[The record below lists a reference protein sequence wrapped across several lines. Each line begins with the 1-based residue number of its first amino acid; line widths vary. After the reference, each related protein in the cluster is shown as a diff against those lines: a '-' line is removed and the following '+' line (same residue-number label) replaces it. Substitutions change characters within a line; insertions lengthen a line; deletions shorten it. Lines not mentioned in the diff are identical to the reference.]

1 MQFDR
6 GPGASELASA
16 QISGPPVTVAH
27 PPRPRLPGREIVRK
41 ELKPTRANLISE
53 NSSVRE

>member
-1 MQFDR
+1 MQLDR

-27 PPRPRLPGREIVRK
+27 PQTAAPWEGNSTERAK
-41 ELKPTRANLISE
+41 ANKSELD
-53 NSSVRE
+53 

>member
-1 MQFDR
+1 MQLDR

-27 PPRPRLPGREIVRK
+27 PPDRGSLGGK
-41 ELKPTRANLISE
+41 QYGKS
-53 NSSVRE
+53 